1 MLLWTRAGTS
11 KKFVLARKQ
20 TAQRDIQNKETSS
33 LHYWLSSLSLFFY
46 SNIIHAMWLS
56 IVSRL
61 RPIYIICLTAVAE
74 YLHISFYVGLQE
86 PVLCLSI
93 TQWNKDRLK
102 RTIKSKFWDVLLGR
116 TQKKKFTRFSST
128 LSPLSSNSERVNSK
142 GIYRNKIHSII
153 QKTDLTSVL
162 LIVYESPLALN
173 SKSWDTAKTMVKR
186 IITPVS

>member
-56 IVSRL
+56 TVSRL

-102 RTIKSKFWDVLLGR
+102 RTIKSKFWDVLLGSDA
-116 TQKKKFTRFSST
+116 KKKVHKILVDILHSRVILRGRTPKGFTGIRFTQSYG
-128 LSPLSSNSERVNSK
+128 K
-142 GIYRNKIHSII
+142 
-153 QKTDLTSVL
+153 
-162 LIVYESPLALN
+162 LI
-173 SKSWDTAKTMVKR
+173 
-186 IITPVS
+186 

>member
-102 RTIKSKFWDVLLGR
+102 RKQQQQQQQQHLFKHD
-116 TQKKKFTRFSST
+116 KKF
-128 LSPLSSNSERVNSK
+128 
-142 GIYRNKIHSII
+142 
-153 QKTDLTSVL
+153 
-162 LIVYESPLALN
+162 
-173 SKSWDTAKTMVKR
+173 SKSWCGRVNKGQLKANFGMCYLAGRKKKSSQDSRRHYLHSRVILR
-186 IITPVS
+186 GWTPKGFTGIRFTQSYGKLI